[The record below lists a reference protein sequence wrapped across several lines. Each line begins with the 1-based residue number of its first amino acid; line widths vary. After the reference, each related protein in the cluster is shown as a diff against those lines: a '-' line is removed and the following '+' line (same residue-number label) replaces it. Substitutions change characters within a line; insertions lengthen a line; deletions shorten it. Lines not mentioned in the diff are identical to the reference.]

1 MLTIRGNGREIANAM
16 GKVTKE
22 IIEGYKQSIKEIA
35 REGKRIAKELAPVKS
50 RATRESIH
58 YKTFNTKA
66 ELYMIPIVP
75 FPHNVW
81 ANRQEPFRILHFRRR
96 NKYFAVPQEVGY
108 GMHLISPSGNPIQW
122 TGTAGFFDIARDRMD
137 AMIEDNL
144 NPKIERA
151 LRKK

>member
-1 MLTIRGNGREIANAM
+1 MLTIKSNGREIANVM
-16 GKVTKE
+16 GQITKE
-22 IIEGYKQSIKEIA
+22 IVIGYKQSIKEIA
-35 REGKRIAKELAPVKS
+35 IEGKRIAQALAPMKS
-50 RATRESIH
+50 GELRRGIG
-58 YKTFNTKA
+58 YRVFGTKA
-66 ELYMIPIVP
+66 ELFSVVNSSMPYNFWV
-75 FPHNVW
+75 N
-81 ANRQEPFRILHFRRR
+81 QTEPFRILHFRRR
-96 NKYFAVPQEVGY
+96 NRYFAVPQEVGY

>member
-1 MLTIRGNGREIANAM
+1 MLTIKSNGREIANVM
-16 GKVTKE
+16 GQITKE
-22 IIEGYKQSIKEIA
+22 IVIGYKQSIKEIA
-35 REGKRIAKELAPVKS
+35 IEGKRIAQALAPMKS
-50 RATRESIH
+50 GELRRGIG
-58 YKTFNTKA
+58 YRVFGTKA
-66 ELYMIPIVP
+66 ELFSVVNSSMPYNFWV
-75 FPHNVW
+75 N
-81 ANRQEPFRILHFRRR
+81 QTEPFRILHFRRR
-96 NKYFAVPQEVGY
+96 NPYFAVPQEVGY